1 MKTRERIRGKELG
14 RPLAVAAAVA
24 VLSAVAFLIL
34 EFGPWNRQPHDR
46 EATKAAAQSAGAQVI
61 PTQPRLAVEPGP
73 AGPTRIQPATPG
85 TGN

>member
-1 MKTRERIRGKELG
+1 MKMRARIRGKELG

-34 EFGPWNRQPHDR
+34 EFGPWNRQAHDR
-46 EATKAAAQSAGAQVI
+46 EATRAAAQSAGAQVI
-61 PTQPRLAVEPGP
+61 PTQRKLAVEPAP
-73 AGPTRIQPATPG
+73 AGPKRILPATPG